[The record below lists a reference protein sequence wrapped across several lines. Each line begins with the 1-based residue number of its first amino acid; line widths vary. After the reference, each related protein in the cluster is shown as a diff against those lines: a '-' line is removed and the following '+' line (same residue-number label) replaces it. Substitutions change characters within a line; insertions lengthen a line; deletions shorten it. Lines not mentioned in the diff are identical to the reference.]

1 MTLQYENNTFR
12 ELIERYSTWDEL
24 SKYLESEEG
33 GLFRIVDKNDKGYCL
48 IRYEKGV
55 SKMSL
60 PHSKWFRSVV
70 WNTQLNRPIC
80 IAPPKACIYEFPYK
94 TIKGIEDSGVICQEF
109 LEGFMINC
117 FRVVGDDT
125 LYITSRSK
133 LDATGKFYSEK
144 TFRELFLEAFMNT
157 KECPVYS
164 ETVVQFNSNDI
175 QSPDSSKNEIAVFY
189 SFLVQHKEHRIV
201 KKNDSNRVFVVQTGI
216 VYDDGRI
223 QINDNPDNEININ
236 LKQNVFKGSYAQ
248 AVSDTQIGSEVTGVM
263 QISEVQKSINKF
275 LLTKDWQYQGV
286 VFKDNNGNR
295 WRFRSDKYNYVKG
308 LRGNSSSIIDR
319 YAQIF
324 SQNLINEYLQYY
336 TEDTMAMTV
345 QFLYINYITGMLHD
359 LYVDLHITK
368 TKNINDIDKML
379 QPHMYRIH
387 GIYLSQL
394 RPNGKKVTPQDI
406 VLYLHKQP
414 WQRIA
419 QLLKEYSKIV
429 IN

>member
-1 MTLQYENNTFR
+1 MTLQYENNIFK
-12 ELIERYSTWDEL
+12 ELIEKYPTWDEL
-24 SKYLESEEG
+24 SKYLESEDG
-33 GLFRIVDKNDKGYCL
+33 GLFRIVDNNDKGFCL

-55 SKMSL
+55 STMSL

-70 WNTQLNRPIC
+70 WNTQTNRPMC
-80 IAPPKACIYEFPYK
+80 IAPPKACTDEFSYK
-94 TIKGIEDSGVICQEF
+94 TIKEIENAGVICQEF

-117 FRVVGDDT
+117 FRVAGDDT

-144 TFRELFLEAFMNT
+144 SFRELFLEAFMNT

-164 ETVVQFNSNDI
+164 DTVVQFNSSDI
-175 QSPDSSKNEIAVFY
+175 RSPNPSKNETAVFY

-216 VYDDGRI
+216 VYDDGKI
-223 QINDNPDNEININ
+223 EINDDPDSEININ

-248 AVSDTQIGSEVTGVM
+248 VASEQSET
-263 QISEVQKSINKF
+263 QISEVQQSINKY
-275 LLTKDWQYQGV
+275 LLNKDWQYQGV
-286 VFKDNNGNR
+286 VFKDNKGNR
-295 WRFRSDKYNYVKG
+295 WRFRSDKYNYVKA

-319 YAQIF
+319 YAHIY
-324 SQNLINEYLQYY
+324 SQNLLSEYLTYY
-336 TEDTMAMTV
+336 TEDTMDMTV
-345 QFLYINYITGMLHD
+345 QFLYINYINVMLYN
-359 LYVDLHITK
+359 LYVDVHITK
-368 TKNINDIDKML
+368 TKIATDIDKML
-379 QPHMYRIH
+379 QPHLYRIH

-394 RPNGKKVTPQDI
+394 RPNGKKITSQDI

-419 QLLKEYSKIV
+419 QLLKEYSKRM